1 MKERWLQLN
10 IREQRLVIAMASVVI
25 FFILYSAIWSPLN
38 KNIDSAIKKIER
50 QQSLLTLVKAGTA
63 TYKSA
68 VGANRGGNRNTS
80 LSSVVNQTAGS
91 EQIVIARLQP
101 QGEDLQVWI
110 DEVPFNNLLKW
121 LGNLSANNGINV
133 KSIDITDAD
142 KAGVV
147 KVRRLQL
154 GRS

>member
-38 KNIDSAIKKIER
+38 KNIDSATKKIER
-50 QQSLLTLVKAGTA
+50 QESLLTLVKAGTA

-68 VGANRGGNRNTS
+68 VGANRGGNRNAS
-80 LSSVVNQTAGS
+80 LSSVVNQTAGG
-91 EQIVIARLQP
+91 EKIVIARLQP

-121 LGNLSANNGINV
+121 LENLSVNNGINV
-133 KSIDITDAD
+133 KSIDITDAN